1 MVSGKGPGVPAG
13 TDAQPPAPPTVEVL
27 YFAALRDLA
36 GVSSERIALVEATPV
51 SALLATLEERHEGIR
66 GRLQAVRVAV
76 NEEFTETSTTLRG
89 GEVVALIPPVS
100 GG

>member
-1 MVSGKGPGVPAG
+1 MSGVS
-13 TDAQPPAPPTVEVL
+13 VL

-36 GVSSERIALVEATPV
+36 GVSEEQVDLGQTPLKV
-51 SALLATLEERHEGIR
+51 SALLPMLEARHPALA
-66 GRLQAVRVAV
+66 GRLGSSVRVAV
-76 NEEFTETSTTLRG
+76 NESFVEVETELLG

>member
-1 MVSGKGPGVPAG
+1 VTATASAPAATVS
-13 TDAQPPAPPTVEVL
+13 VL

-36 GVSSERIALVEATPV
+36 GVAEEMVCLPAPPIEV
-51 SALLATLEERHEGIR
+51 SALLSQLESEHQALR
-66 GRLQAVRVAV
+66 GRLGSVRVAV
-76 NEEFTETSTTLRG
+76 NEEFAPVSTLLRG